1 MWLWL
6 VSAIVFAAIIRPYQ
20 RLPVNTTF
28 VTLSEDGK
36 WSERNAIHAEDTES
50 WVLDNRSRL
59 TPFALF
65 VMLQKQHTNKRRYQ
79 WVWPDQLDDRHYRRL
94 ARVIYRQGLN

>member
-1 MWLWL
+1 MVL
-6 VSAIVFAAIIRPYQ
+6 AAIIRPYQ
-20 RLPVNTTF
+20 SQPVKTTF
-28 VTLSEDGK
+28 VTLSENGEWLERK
-36 WSERNAIHAEDTES
+36 ASETEDTER

-65 VMLQKQHTNKRRYQ
+65 VMLQDLHTKKGRYQ
-79 WVWPDQLDDRHYRRL
+79 WIWPDQLDDRHYRRL

>member
-1 MWLWL
+1 MK
-6 VSAIVFAAIIRPYQ
+6 
-20 RLPVNTTF
+20 TTF
-28 VTLSEDGK
+28 VTLSEGGK
-36 WSERNAIHAEDTES
+36 WSERNAIHAKDAEN

-65 VMLQKQHTNKRRYQ
+65 VMLQEQHANKRRFQ